1 MKIFFKIRRMRIL
14 GARIFSKSFGGK
26 IRENLTAVTIATDMR
41 IVECNKYLNDFNL
54 YQKSFNRQSRA
65 K

>member
-1 MKIFFKIRRMRIL
+1 MRIL

-26 IRENLTAVTIATDMR
+26 IGGSRTAVTMALVKTKNLL
-41 IVECNKYLNDFNL
+41 IVECNKYLNDYNL
-54 YQKSFNRQSRA
+54 SKSFN